1 MSWLDH
7 TLYALLWLSFGLI
20 HSLTARSGVKAF
32 LLPLL
37 RHYYRLAYNVFALVY
52 YLTISAIG
60 TFWLS
65 GDAGRFDFLPLTS
78 GFLLALQITGIGL
91 FLYALTHYD
100 LGLFSGT
107 RQAKHGVSDKE
118 EPLSFSG
125 LHQYVRHP
133 LYSAAHLYF
142 WGGVREELTLTTA
155 IWGSLYLLVG
165 SMFEERALTRQY
177 GAPYVEYLKKVP
189 ALIPWKGRV
198 GV

>member
-7 TLYALLWLSFGLI
+7 TLYAVLWLSFGLI
-20 HSLTARSGVKAF
+20 HSLTARSSVKAF

-37 RHYYRLAYNVFALVY
+37 RHYYRLAYNVFALAY
-52 YLTISAIG
+52 YLSISAIAYI
-60 TFWLS
+60 WLRGS
-65 GDAGRFDFLPLTS
+65 AVRFDFSPLTTNA
-78 GFLLALQITGIGL
+78 LLLLQITGIGL

-107 RQAKHGVSDKE
+107 RQAKHGASDKE

-142 WGGVREELTLTTA
+142 WGGVRDELTLTTA

-177 GAPYVEYLKKVP
+177 GEPYAEYLKKVP

-198 GV
+198 EI